1 MVLAERNELRRV
13 GGVVGGAV
21 EAAEGTKVQVV
32 IIRPGLSEN
41 GLEYRPDVL
50 RSSVRLWEGASAF
63 LDHPT
68 AIDMSRAGGRSVR
81 DLAGYYSSVK
91 YEEGVGVKATLTLLD
106 GTQAGDSAVDL
117 VNQVLETR
125 VAGEAGPNVG
135 ISADM
140 IVRKRPLGQMTNGKT
155 MWEVQEIMKVNSA
168 DIVVNPSAG
177 GYFDRAL
184 EAEEIESIAGGAR
197 ARHASALPRSTG
209 ATNDP
214 AARIE
219 GTASREN
226 VPMAGATPADSETEG
241 LDGLRAALAGELLTA
256 RLANSNLPEPAQ
268 AMIRRQFE
276 SRAFQPTDLDRSI
289 EDLRKLLATSF
300 EHQVVSGNG
309 ALRPLSGFAGTR
321 VGMGAKERVFL
332 AVERLFGLDLPDS
345 RRDIPKFEGIRDAY
359 ITITGDSA
367 LRGTYD
373 WDNSVIREANE
384 VTTTILND
392 ALTNALNKAL
402 VRDYRGQPK
411 WWETMVNKASIRDVK
426 EQTRVLLN
434 DFSSL
439 STVAE
444 FGAYTNLAWGDTQEA
459 YTPTKKGNTVAVTLE
474 AIINDDLRA
483 VTRIPSKLAVAAA
496 ITINES
502 ISKLFTQSSGAG
514 PTLDSDN
521 HRVFDATN
529 HGNRGNTA
537 LSSTS
542 VQTGSIAMLKQA
554 NSAGKRLGI
563 RPAFLLVPPDLAF
576 SAQVLLQTASVPGSA
591 NNDVNVLRGT
601 MQPIVVPNW
610 TDTNNW
616 YMLASPDQIES
627 IEVGFLGGREEPEMF
642 VQDQP
647 QNGQVFTNDAITWK
661 IRWFYGQAWLDYRGA
676 YASIVT

>member
-1 MVLAERNELRRV
+1 MVLAVNNELRRV
-13 GGVVGGAV
+13 GGVIGGAV
-21 EAAEGTKVQVV
+21 EAVEGTKVQVV

-50 RSSVRLWEGASAF
+50 RDSVRLWEGASAF

-68 AIDMSRAGGRSVR
+68 AIDMSRSGGRSVR
-81 DLAGYYSSVK
+81 DLAGYYSSAK
-91 YEEGVGVKATLTLLD
+91 YKDSVGVTATLTLLE
-106 GTQAGDSAVDL
+106 GTQAGDSAADL
-117 VNQVLETR
+117 VKQVLETKD
-125 VAGEAGPNVG
+125 AGEAGPNVG

-184 EAEEIESIAGGAR
+184 EAEEVEGIAGGAV
-197 ARHASALPRSTG
+197 ARHASPLPRSTG
-209 ATNDP
+209 NSEGDGANEP
-214 AARIE
+214 ADRAD
-219 GTASREN
+219 
-226 VPMAGATPADSETEG
+226 ATPSVSETEG
-241 LDGLRAALAGELLTA
+241 LNGLRSALAGELLTA

-276 SRAFQPTDLDRSI
+276 SRAFQPAELDRSI

-309 ALRPLSGFAGTR
+309 ALRPLGGYAGTR

-332 AVERLFGLDLPDS
+332 AVERLFGLELPDAH
-345 RRDIPKFEGIRDAY
+345 RDIPRFEGIRDAY

-367 LRGTYD
+367 FRGSYD

-384 VTTTILND
+384 VTTTVLND

-402 VRDYRGQPK
+402 VKDYRGQPK
-411 WWETMVNKASIRDVK
+411 WWEPIVNKASIKDVK
-426 EQTRVLLN
+426 QQTRVLLN

-483 VTRIPSKLAVAAA
+483 VTRIPAKLAVAAA

-502 ISKLFTQSSGAG
+502 ISNIFTQSSGAG
-514 PTLDSDN
+514 PTLDSDSR
-521 HRVFDATN
+521 RVFDATN
-529 HGNRGNTA
+529 HGNRGNAA
-537 LSSTS
+537 LSSDS
-542 VQTGSIAMLKQA
+542 VQAGSIAMMKQT

-563 RPAFLLVPPDLAF
+563 RPVFLLVPPDLAF

-601 MQPIVVPNW
+601 MRPIVVPNW

-676 YASIVT
+676 YGSIVA

>member
-1 MVLAERNELRRV
+1 MVLAERIELRRV

-50 RSSVRLWEGASAF
+50 RGSVRLWEGASAF

-81 DLAGYYSSVK
+81 DLAGYYSNAGYK
-91 YEEGVGVKATLTLLD
+91 DGVGVTATLTLLD

-117 VNQVLETR
+117 VKQVLETK
-125 VAGEAGPNVG
+125 VDNEAGPNVG

-140 IVRKRPLGQMTNGKT
+140 VVRKRPLGQLKNGKT

-184 EAEEIESIAGGAR
+184 EAEEVESIAGGDAAAR
-197 ARHASALPRSTG
+197 QATPLPRSIGNREGSTSI
-209 ATNDP
+209 DP
-214 AARIE
+214 A
-219 GTASREN
+219 TT
-226 VPMAGATPADSETEG
+226 AGAVTTGSATEG
-241 LDGLRAALAGELLTA
+241 MDGLRAALAGELLTA
-256 RLANSNLPEPAQ
+256 RLTNSNLPESAQ
-268 AMIRRQFE
+268 AMVRQQFE
-276 SRAFQPTDLDRSI
+276 NRAFQPAELDRSI
-289 EDLRKLLATSF
+289 EDLRNLLASSF

-309 ALRPLSGFAGTR
+309 ALRPHSGYAGTR
-321 VGMGAKERVFL
+321 VGIGARERVFL
-332 AVERLFGLDLPDS
+332 AVERLFGLELPDS
-345 RRDIPKFEGIRDAY
+345 QRDIPRFEGIRDAY

-367 LRGTYD
+367 FRGTYD
-373 WDNSVIREANE
+373 WENSVIREANE
-384 VTTTILND
+384 VTTTVLND

-411 WWETMVNKASIRDVK
+411 WWEPIVNKASIRDVK
-426 EQTRVLLN
+426 QQTRVLLN

-483 VTRIPSKLAVAAA
+483 VTRIPNKLAVAAA

-502 ISKLFTQSSGAG
+502 ISNIFTQSSGAG
-514 PTLDSDN
+514 PTLDSDSR
-521 HRVFDATN
+521 RVFDATN
-529 HGNRGNTA
+529 HGNRGNSA
-537 LSSTS
+537 LSSDS
-542 VQTGSIAMLKQA
+542 VQAGSIAMMKQA

-661 IRWFYGQAWLDYRGA
+661 IRWFYGQAWLDFRGA
-676 YASIVT
+676 YASIVA

>member
-13 GGVVGGAV
+13 GGEVGGAV
-21 EAAEGTKVQVV
+21 EAVEGTKVQVV

-50 RSSVRLWEGASAF
+50 RRSVRLWEGASAF

-81 DLAGYYSSVK
+81 DLAGYYSSVS
-91 YEEGVGVKATLTLLD
+91 YEEGAGVKATLRLLD
-106 GTQAGDSAVDL
+106 GTQAGDSAIDL
-117 VNQVLETR
+117 VKQVLETR
-125 VAGEAGPNVG
+125 DAGGAGPNVG

-155 MWEVQEIMKVNSA
+155 TWEVQEVMKVNSA

-184 EAEEIESIAGGAR
+184 EAEEVQNIAAGGSGVTDGGGGVG
-197 ARHASALPRSTG
+197 HAPPLRTPDVDRQGTQNATG
-209 ATNDP
+209 
-214 AARIE
+214 
-219 GTASREN
+219 
-226 VPMAGATPADSETEG
+226 SETDG
-241 LDGLRAALAGELLTA
+241 LDGLRVALAGELLTA

-276 SRAFQPTDLDRSI
+276 SRAFQPAELDRSI

-300 EHQVVSGNG
+300 ENQVVSGNG
-309 ALRPLSGFAGTR
+309 ALRPLAGYGGTR
-321 VGMGAKERVFL
+321 VGMGARERVFL
-332 AVERLFGLDLPDS
+332 AMERLFGLELPDS

-359 ITITGDSA
+359 VTITGDSA
-367 LRGTYD
+367 FRGSYD
-373 WDNSVIREANE
+373 WENSVVREANE

-411 WWETMVNKASIRDVK
+411 WWESIVNKASIRDVK
-426 EQTRVLLN
+426 QQTRVLLN

-483 VTRIPSKLAVAAA
+483 VTRIPSKLAIAAA

-502 ISKLFTQSSGAG
+502 ISNMFTQSSGAG

-521 HRVFDATN
+521 HRVFDGTN
-529 HGNRGNTA
+529 HGNLGNTA

-542 VQTGSIAMLKQA
+542 VQAGSIAMLKQT

-563 RPAFLLVPPDLAF
+563 RPTFLLVPPDLSF
-576 SAQVLLQTASVPGSA
+576 TAQVLLQTALIPGSP

-601 MQPIVVPNW
+601 LQPIVVPNW

-616 YMLASPDQIES
+616 YMLAGPDQTES

-676 YASIVT
+676 YGSIVA